1 MWREFTYWLR
11 RYRRTWRGTI
21 VISVANPVLFL
32 LGIGAGLG
40 HLVDRNAP
48 MQIAG
53 VSYLAFFAPGMLAAA
68 AMQTGFIEGA
78 GGVAQAAG
86 FNGSYRAATTTP
98 LGPTKIMGGHLMYV
112 AFRLATSAA
121 AFAVVM
127 VAFGVT
133 GGWRALGALGAALLT
148 GLAFAA
154 PAAAWAV
161 SLRRPQQ
168 INAVFRFVIMPMY
181 LFSGTFFAV
190 TQLPHWLRPVAY
202 LLPLYH
208 GAQLCRTL
216 SLGTATLA
224 GSALHVGVLLALVV
238 AGIAAARVTYRR
250 RLHP

>member
-1 MWREFTYWLR
+1 MWSEFTYWLL

-40 HLVDRNAP
+40 HLVDRHAP
-48 MQIAG
+48 TQIAG

-78 GGVAQAAG
+78 MGVSFAAR
-86 FNGSYRAATTTP
+86 FNGSYRAAVTTP
-98 LGPTKIMGGHLMYV
+98 LGPTNIMGGHLMYV

-121 AFAVVM
+121 AFAAVM

-133 GGWRALGALGAALLT
+133 RGWWAVGALGAALLT

-161 SLRRPQQ
+161 SLRRTQQ
-168 INAVFRFVIMPMY
+168 INAVFRFVIIPMY
-181 LFSGTFFAV
+181 LLSGTFFAI

-202 LLPLYH
+202 VLPLYH

-216 SLGTATLA
+216 SLGTATVA
-224 GSALHVGVLLALVV
+224 GTALHAGVLLALTV
-238 AGIAAARVTYRR
+238 AGVAAARVTYRR